1 MDVEAEQLPL
11 NSLMAAAF
19 VTYLPSHAESV
30 RAEHLRAWAR
40 ILKLDG
46 AFDLKSFL
54 SSESEMLEWKA
65 QGLPADD
72 LSMENTLVILN
83 TQQAP
88 FIIDPATQATEW
100 LKAHLRGE
108 KGTFDAIAMQHE
120 RFVTTLEMA
129 VRFGKTLAIEEAD
142 RIEPILFPLL
152 RRDID
157 RHGGLHSTVLIG
169 DKEVEYNEGF
179 RLFLLTRNPYPVLPP
194 DAAALV
200 ATTNF
205 SVTRSGLV
213 SQLLGLTIKRE
224 QPELEQQKSSLLS
237 EEEALKVQL
246 AQVEKFLLKTLADS
260 TGNILEN
267 TQLIETLQ
275 ETKEKSAT
283 IASALGKSK
292 ELQASLDSQ
301 RDAYRPIAERGAS
314 AYFLLKDLRT
324 LNHMYQFSL
333 GLFLRQFNQALSTAP
348 SCPDIASR
356 ISALGSELVTILFA
370 YVSRS
375 VFKADRLTFGM
386 HVARTLSPHLFG
398 ANAWEAFLGLV
409 AADPG
414 SSAAQQRPAWVRE
427 EQAGAFAALA
437 AAQPGLVHGL
447 NLGDAATWGR
457 WAALPD
463 PEAHFPGAAGGGGGG
478 GGNGGGANP
487 FQQLLFIQAARP
499 DRLESAMGRFICE
512 ALGVPS
518 VAPPTSS
525 LDAVFREESSSA
537 EPVLFITTPGADPSQ
552 ELEEFA
558 ERTVGSARY
567 FQLAMGQGQAEV
579 AEGLLRD
586 CAERGDWLCLKNCHL
601 VAAWL
606 PSLEKRLHA
615 LGPSVSPAFRLFLTS
630 EPHPKFPA
638 SLLESSLKI
647 TYEAPPGLKANLQRT
662 FDAWPAQYVEDGGV
676 ARAQLLFMLAWFH
689 AVVQA
694 RRPPH
699 SLHHRFLLPLLCACV
714 GAPVRP
720 D

>member
-1 MDVEAEQLPL
+1 MDVEAQQLPL

-19 VTYLPSHAESV
+19 VTYLPSHAEDV
-30 RAEHLRAWAR
+30 RADHLRTWAR
-40 ILKLDG
+40 ILRLE
-46 AFDLKSFL
+46 AFDLKYFL
-54 SSESEMLEWKA
+54 STESEMLEWKA

-108 KGTFDAIAMQHE
+108 KGSFDSIAMQHE

-129 VRFGKTLAIEEAD
+129 VRFGKTLAIEEVD
-142 RIEPILFPLL
+142 RIEPILYPIL
-152 RRDID
+152 RRDVD
-157 RHGGLHSTVLIG
+157 HHGGLHSTVLIG
-169 DKEVEYNEGF
+169 DKEVEYNDGF

-213 SQLLGLTIKRE
+213 SQLLGLTIQRE
-224 QPELEQQKSSLLS
+224 QPELEQQKSQLLA

-283 IASALGKSK
+283 IAAALRKSK
-292 ELQASLDSQ
+292 ELQASLDGQ

-333 GLFLRQFNQALSTAP
+333 ALFLRHFNQALANAP
-348 SCPDIASR
+348 ACESVDARIA
-356 ISALGSELVTILFA
+356 ALGAELVTILFG

-386 HVARTLSPHLFG
+386 HVARVLSPHLFG

-409 AADPG
+409 AAD
-414 SSAAQQRPAWVRE
+414 AAGGGPQRPAWLRE

-447 NLGDAATWGR
+447 NLADTATWVR
-457 WAALPD
+457 WATLPD
-463 PEAHFPGAAGGGGGG
+463 PEAHFPPGT
-478 GGNGGGANP
+478 NANP
-487 FQQLLFIQAARP
+487 FQQLLFVQAARP

-525 LDAVFREESSSA
+525 LDVIYREESSHA

-558 ERTVGSARY
+558 ERTVGTARY

-579 AEGLLRD
+579 AEALLRD

-601 VAAWL
+601 VVAWL
-606 PSLEKRLHA
+606 PLLEKKIYA
-615 LGPSVSPAFRLFLTS
+615 LGEKVSPEFRLFLTS

-638 SLLESSLKI
+638 SLLEGCLKV
-647 TYEAPPGLKANLQRT
+647 TYEAPPGLKANLLRT
-662 FDAWPAQYVEDGGV
+662 FDAWPEEYLQGGGP

-694 RRPPH
+694 RIRIGGD
-699 SLHHRFLLPLLCACV
+699 R
-714 GAPVRP
+714 GA
-720 D
+720 